1 MRSKIEDFI
10 NKKYTYF
17 ILASIFLLLLPNCI
31 KVLSANYLSG
41 LIYRGI
47 ILALFGIL
55 AAMSFV
61 FNKQYKTKYFTIF
74 ISTYLAFSIISL
86 CLTKAKLNLKLE
98 TLDCLLSIGE
108 ICSTIIS
115 FIFIFSCLKTHEI
128 NKLLIVKTLA
138 YASIVLIFLSFI
150 IDWNAIVNTFTEFD
164 HSNYDV
170 KSIFF
175 DKNTFGLFLFAGCTS
190 FCFLGI
196 TKNRFYLFGAVFSVL
211 YSGIARAKTSL
222 LISLI
227 VLIGSF
233 VYCVVYD
240 VKSKKNKNI
249 LIYFSLIFLVMI
261 TLVLIISKVG
271 FFAKIFDV
279 IFGDYGLIYDGKVV
293 IRERFKNWSNK
304 LSSIDSPL
312 IWIFGYGER
321 LAYTF
326 AGRPIDNSYIYILLN
341 GGLTKLI
348 LYIAILGYLV
358 FHKTK
363 ISTSK
368 INKVIGVVSIF
379 SVVLYGL
386 FEDCYLIGCS
396 LPSLLFSLI
405 IVCI

>member
-1 MRSKIEDFI
+1 MRSKILNFI
-10 NKKYTYF
+10 NRTHTYL
-17 ILASIFLLLLPNCI
+17 ILCSIFLLLLPNCI
-31 KVLSANYLSG
+31 KVLSVNYLPG
-41 LIYRGI
+41 TIYRGI
-47 ILALFGIL
+47 ILVLFGIL
-55 AAMSFV
+55 GVISFT
-61 FNKQYKTKYFTIF
+61 FNKQYKTKYFSIF
-74 ISTYLAFSIISL
+74 ISIYLAFSIISL
-86 CLTKAKLNLKLE
+86 CLTNAKPNLELK
-98 TLDCLLSIGE
+98 TLDYFFSLGE
-108 ICSTIIS
+108 IASTVIS
-115 FIFIFSCLKTHEI
+115 LIFIFSCLKSREI
-128 NKLLIVKTLA
+128 NKILIVKVLA

-150 IDWNAIVNTFTEFD
+150 IDWNAIVSTFTEFD

-196 TKNRFYLFGAVFSVL
+196 TKNRLYLFGAVFSVL

-227 VLIGSF
+227 LLISSF
-233 VYCVVYD
+233 VYCIVCD
-240 VKSKKNKNI
+240 VKSKKIKNI
-249 LIYFSLIFLVMI
+249 IIYFSLIFFVLV
-261 TLVLIISKVG
+261 TLILIILKVG

-304 LSSIDSPL
+304 LISINSPL

-341 GGLTKLI
+341 GGLIKLI

-358 FHKTK
+358 FWKTK

-368 INKVIGVVSIF
+368 INKVIGIISIF
-379 SVVLYGL
+379 SVVLYGF

>member
-31 KVLSANYLSG
+31 KVLSANYSSG

-47 ILALFGIL
+47 ILVLFGIL
-55 AAMSFV
+55 AVMSFI

-86 CLTKAKLNLKLE
+86 CLTKAKLNLNLE
-98 TLDCLLSIGE
+98 TLDCFLSLGE
-108 ICSTIIS
+108 IGSTIIS
-115 FIFIFSCLKTHEI
+115 FIFIFSCLKSHEI

-138 YASIVLIFLSFI
+138 YASIGFIFLSLI
-150 IDWNAIVNTFTEFD
+150 LDWNAIISTFTKFD

-175 DKNTFGLFLFAGCTS
+175 DKNTFGLFLFTGCAS

-196 TKNRFYLFGAVFSVL
+196 AKNRFYLFGALFAAI
-211 YSGIARAKTSL
+211 YSGVARAKTSL

-227 VLIGSF
+227 LLISSF
-233 VYCVVYD
+233 VYCIVCD
-240 VKSKKNKNI
+240 VKTKKIKNI
-249 LIYFSLIFLVMI
+249 IIYFSLIFLVLM
-261 TLVLIISKVG
+261 TLILIILKVG

-304 LSSIDSPL
+304 LDSIDSPL

-326 AGRPIDNSYIYILLN
+326 AGRPIDNSYIYIFLN
-341 GGLTKLI
+341 GGLIKLI

-358 FHKTK
+358 FYKTK

-368 INKVIGVVSIF
+368 INKVIGIISIF
-379 SVVLYGL
+379 SVVLYGF